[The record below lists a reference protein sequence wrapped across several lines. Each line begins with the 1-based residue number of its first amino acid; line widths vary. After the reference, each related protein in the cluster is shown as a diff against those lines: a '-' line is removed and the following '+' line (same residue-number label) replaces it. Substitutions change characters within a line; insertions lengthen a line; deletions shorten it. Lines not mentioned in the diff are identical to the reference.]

1 MTRSNVLIKFK
12 GFDEGCGVSA
22 VSNTF
27 QLELCPYL
35 MVKIRGLFLSATR

>member
-35 MVKIRGLFLSATR
+35 MVKIREFSLSDTG